1 MGGQTDKSPIDIEIH
16 PMPEDWESYNS
27 WMEGLIFMI
36 FIWFIEF
43 QLSDLGDDQLDWD
56 GPQPGQGLF
65 NGYEAMGTALAWTT
79 SDKTNPFYYEL
90 NPGLGD
96 HYWILDVDID
106 CSQTQDGWFEF
117 NTIYSIGGTVVFFQG
132 YVYFWP
138 ILCLLAFEASII

>member
-1 MGGQTDKSPIDIEIH
+1 
-16 PMPEDWESYNS
+16 MPEDWESYNS
-27 WMEGLIFMI
+27 WME
-36 FIWFIEF
+36 
-43 QLSDLGDDQLDWD
+43 GDDQLDWD

-96 HYWILDVDID
+96 HFWILDVDVD

-117 NTIYSIGGTVVFFQG
+117 NTIYSIGGEDGESAIAQKDCEGEVGGTSTITGSVNHMAKCGFMNIFSYGKSTCQIDNLPVTR
-132 YVYFWP
+132 
-138 ILCLLAFEASII
+138 